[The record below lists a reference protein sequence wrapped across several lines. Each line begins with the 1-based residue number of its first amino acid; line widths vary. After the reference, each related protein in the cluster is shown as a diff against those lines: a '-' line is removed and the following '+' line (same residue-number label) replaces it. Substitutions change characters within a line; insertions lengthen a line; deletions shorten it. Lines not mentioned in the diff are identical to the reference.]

1 MVPVFPAKALV
12 LLLMLV
18 SGTHSFLE
26 QPQQSFP
33 GSVRTITPQP
43 ESMTVTSFRYNPTH
57 RLNEWFSSIFGNDSV
72 WYNVSQKS
80 PSWMSGL
87 KQLGEDTME
96 ELRVY
101 GHKLVRERL
110 QNIPDFAKKTPPC
123 SIEVLAHGRLDSH
136 PPLMRGWRDFGP
148 VAGIGSITW
157 TPPRAVGHA
166 VTVKCYW
173 RALFENW
180 RKQNGWTSPNFWVMI
195 FFCPLGVHESSHS
208 PHRGGG
214 GASESERAAAS
225 SPGGTAAASSSRRR
239 LEQGQGQGQ
248 GQGHGQE
255 KTHTHTS
262 VHGGSSGRLQCL
274 HLEKAH
280 VGDGD
285 GGVVGFN
292 LSASLLTSTWTA
304 SFTGRLFPSGSPTI
318 NVLHSR
324 HRSEGAAA
332 RHAQQQERR
341 IHKYSSGR
349 RLQQRADAT
358 ATKSSA
364 GAEAEAGAGA
374 EAGAEAGAGAGAV
387 PNIYLTEAQ
396 QQADLQSPMVAVC
409 AIIPYTSLDKEKVLG
424 NRQMLL
430 EWIHYYDRLG
440 FRVFVYDRDGA
451 NANVLHDRERID
463 ALFGQGHQFQ
473 HLHYFNFTI
482 RGLLDTT
489 RAGLKYDN
497 TERKPGAGWGAS
509 SSTNTLRARY
519 EAQGHD
525 KVNTFT
531 HCRFEAKA
539 IYGLDRVLAVDFD
552 EFLYCPSAPPNPAV
566 LATMKKGRG
575 SGPGWGGGA
584 TAPSA
589 EGALTAT
596 ARDLGRYINTVTAT
610 LQEAGLRQVM
620 IQQRVTMN
628 VTSSARDCIVSKVSS
643 SPPRSVLGCYGS
655 YRYERA
661 SHSIKSFHL
670 GTTCPLTGYH
680 QACPYPQTPRAYDC
694 ACNNFDLDSKR
705 KEWPYPVPG
714 LVSQVKCVLF
724 HLSTNRCV
732 APCSCP
738 LLSPLFSLSS
748 PLFSLFSLLSSLF
761 SLLSSLFSPLSSLC
775 SLDY

>member
-1 MVPVFPAKALV
+1 
-12 LLLMLV
+12 MLV

-80 PSWMSGL
+80 PSWMSGP

-195 FFCPLGVHESSHS
+195 FFCPLGAHESSHS
-208 PHRGGG
+208 HRGGK
-214 GASESERAAAS
+214 ASGSEQAAAS
-225 SPGGTAAASSSRRR
+225 SPSRDGGIAAASSSRRR
-239 LEQGQGQGQ
+239 LEQGQ
-248 GQGHGQE
+248 E
-255 KTHTHTS
+255 KTHTS

-304 SFTGRLFPSGSPTI
+304 SFSGRLFPSGSPTI

-349 RLQQRADAT
+349 RLQQKADVAV
-358 ATKSSA
+358 TKTSA
-364 GAEAEAGAGA
+364 GAGSGAC
-374 EAGAEAGAGAGAV
+374 
-387 PNIYLTEAQ
+387 L
-396 QQADLQSPMVAVC
+396 L
-409 AIIPYTSLDKEKVLG
+409 YTSPSP
-424 NRQMLL
+424 
-430 EWIHYYDRLG
+430 
-440 FRVFVYDRDGA
+440 RD
-451 NANVLHDRERID
+451 
-463 ALFGQGHQFQ
+463 
-473 HLHYFNFTI
+473 
-482 RGLLDTT
+482 
-489 RAGLKYDN
+489 
-497 TERKPGAGWGAS
+497 
-509 SSTNTLRARY
+509 
-519 EAQGHD
+519 
-525 KVNTFT
+525 
-531 HCRFEAKA
+531 
-539 IYGLDRVLAVDFD
+539 
-552 EFLYCPSAPPNPAV
+552 
-566 LATMKKGRG
+566 
-575 SGPGWGGGA
+575 
-584 TAPSA
+584 
-589 EGALTAT
+589 
-596 ARDLGRYINTVTAT
+596 
-610 LQEAGLRQVM
+610 
-620 IQQRVTMN
+620 
-628 VTSSARDCIVSKVSS
+628 
-643 SPPRSVLGCYGS
+643 
-655 YRYERA
+655 
-661 SHSIKSFHL
+661 
-670 GTTCPLTGYH
+670 
-680 QACPYPQTPRAYDC
+680 
-694 ACNNFDLDSKR
+694 
-705 KEWPYPVPG
+705 
-714 LVSQVKCVLF
+714 
-724 HLSTNRCV
+724 
-732 APCSCP
+732 
-738 LLSPLFSLSS
+738 
-748 PLFSLFSLLSSLF
+748 
-761 SLLSSLFSPLSSLC
+761 
-775 SLDY
+775 